1 MSDKNA
7 EKKNKIFAA
16 VKFAVLLMIVI
27 GLPLYVYVFHKDFIL
42 QFRSFD
48 EVVAFLRQ
56 YKAFSVPVYLGAELL
71 QILISVLPGQVFQFA
86 AGYLFGFIPGLIY
99 TAIGAV
105 IGTIVT
111 FCLARV
117 LGTDAVH
124 LMLGKERTDHFIRL
138 LNSRKAYLITFLI
151 YLIPGVPKDTVCY
164 IAGVSEMKMI
174 PFVIISVVGRM
185 PAMAAS
191 IVFGAMYMKQN
202 YTGMAVVAFLV
213 CVIVLVCIIR
223 RKDIMKRVDMLYEKY
238 H

>member
-56 YKAFSVPVYLGAELL
+56 YKSFSVPVYLGAELL

-86 AGYLFGFIPGLIY
+86 AGYLFGFVPGLIY

-105 IGTIVT
+105 TGTIVT

-124 LMLGKERTDHFIRL
+124 LMLGEERTEHFIRL
-138 LNSRKAYLITFLI
+138 LNSRTAYLITFLI

-174 PFVIISVVGRM
+174 PFVIITVIGRL

-202 YTGMAVVAFLV
+202 YTGMAIVAVVV
-213 CVIVLVCIIR
+213 CVIVLICIIR